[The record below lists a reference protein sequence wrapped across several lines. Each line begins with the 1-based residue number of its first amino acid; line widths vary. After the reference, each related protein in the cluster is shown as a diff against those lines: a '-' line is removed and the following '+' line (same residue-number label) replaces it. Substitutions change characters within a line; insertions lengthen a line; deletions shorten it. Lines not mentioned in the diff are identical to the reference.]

1 MADAVRPVGAVCYLL
16 EHAGDPVP
24 IAISLLSGSLCL
36 GYLAAVSAF
45 LAAGTSGRGE
55 ARPAVA
61 VPFPAGASPSKSIAA
76 EGRAGWMSITMAR
89 CTPDCAAGSPR
100 LTCCGGS

>member
-1 MADAVRPVGAVCYLL
+1 VGAVCYLL

-45 LAAGTSGRGE
+45 LAAGDIREGRSAARGRG
-55 ARPAVA
+55 A
-61 VPFPAGASPSKSIAA
+61 FPCRG
-76 EGRAGWMSITMAR
+76 
-89 CTPDCAAGSPR
+89 
-100 LTCCGGS
+100 